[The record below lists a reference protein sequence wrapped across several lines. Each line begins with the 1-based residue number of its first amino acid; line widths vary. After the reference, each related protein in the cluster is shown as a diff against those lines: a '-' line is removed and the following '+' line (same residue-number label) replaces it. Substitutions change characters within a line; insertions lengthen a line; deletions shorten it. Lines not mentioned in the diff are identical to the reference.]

1 MTANTS
7 DTNAD
12 QLTTWTC
19 LKCGAPL
26 PEKISPGTSVTCTYC
41 GTPFKLP
48 TAAPRNSGVNIST
61 TAGGGITIGGNVI
74 GGDLVLSPD
83 GTPQPGSA
91 AGSSGGI
98 TLSSANIEIRGNIVG
113 GNVHMPAPVT
123 PPQIENNQPA
133 MAEATKAPDPQ
144 APPSTDRGALSRF
157 LNRFRKT

>member
-26 PEKISPGTSVTCTYC
+26 PEEIGPAASVTCTYC

-48 TAAPRNSGVNIST
+48 TATPRNSGVNIST
-61 TAGGGITIGGNVI
+61 TADGAITIDGNVI

-83 GTPQPGSA
+83 GTLQPGTAS
-91 AGSSGGI
+91 GSGGV
-98 TLSSANIEIRGNIVG
+98 TLSSADIEIRGNIVG
-113 GNVHMPAPVT
+113 GNVCMPAPVT
-123 PPQIENNQPA
+123 PPWAENNQSA
-133 MAEATKAPDPQ
+133 MAEATQAPDPQ
-144 APPSTDRGALSRF
+144 ALPSTDRGALSRF